1 MFNAILRWC
10 VYVQKMILKAIVIA
24 FTLKAIDIP
33 KYSTILTITQKY
45 SNEKHFEHV
54 YDFSNSSWFS
64 NSSCY

>member
-33 KYSTILTITQKY
+33 KHGTILTNHAKI
-45 SNEKHFEHV
+45 
-54 YDFSNSSWFS
+54 
-64 NSSCY
+64 

>member
-1 MFNAILRWC
+1 MLYYDGVCMFK
-10 VYVQKMILKAIVIA
+10 KMILKAIVIA

-33 KYSTILTITQKY
+33 KYGTILTITLKY
-45 SNEKHFEHV
+45 SNEKHFEYV